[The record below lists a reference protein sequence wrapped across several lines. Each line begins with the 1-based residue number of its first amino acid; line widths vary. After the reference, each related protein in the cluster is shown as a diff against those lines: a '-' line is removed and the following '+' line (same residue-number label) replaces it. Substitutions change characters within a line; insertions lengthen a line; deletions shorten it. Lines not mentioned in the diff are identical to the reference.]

1 MSPNLYVQ
9 FSIEEDLL
17 LCCARTVL
25 DKQQQEIKRL
35 LQLPID
41 WSYFDQVATEHG
53 VKSLAY
59 SALRN
64 VSGALDS
71 IPIADQRALHQYFQ
85 LNSYHNIQQM
95 EELLRILHRF
105 EAHQIPV
112 LSFKGPVLALSAYRD
127 LALRN
132 GRDLDLLVHH
142 SDHQR
147 AITLLEDMGYNMQVD
162 VPWECHLIKD
172 DGEYIVDLHRDIVP
186 NHLNCGLSSRDVWNQ
201 LSSTLLAGKQVACLS
216 PELELLVLCLNGT
229 KECWQKLNR
238 ICDIAELLRT
248 HSTLNWRTIQTQA
261 KQLGSQRLIF
271 LGLHLAHSLLDA
283 PIPAELK
290 LMIDRDSTVKTLA
303 YSVKRSLF
311 SPNKQPIGEI
321 ERSLFH
327 IKTRERW
334 RDKWHSLS
342 GLLDH
347 SGWMQPSDR
356 DKDLI
361 QLPTNLEFLYYLIR
375 PIRILQRYGANL
387 WS

>member
-1 MSPNLYVQ
+1 VQ
-9 FSIEEDLL
+9 FSVEEDLL

-25 DKQQQEIKRL
+25 GQQQEIKRL
-35 LQLPID
+35 LQLPLD

-59 SALRN
+59 SALRK
-64 VSGALDS
+64 VSGALAS
-71 IPIADQRALHQYFQ
+71 MPMAYQRALHQYFQ
-85 LNSYHNIQQM
+85 FNSYHSIQQM

-105 EAHQIPV
+105 EAHRIPV
-112 LSFKGPVLALSAYRD
+112 LSFKGPMLALSAYGN
-127 LALRN
+127 LSLRN
-132 GRDLDLLVHH
+132 SSDLDLLVHH
-142 SDHQR
+142 ADHQR
-147 AITLLEDMGYNMQVD
+147 AITLLEDIGYSIQVD
-162 VPWECHLIKD
+162 VPWECHLVKD
-172 DGEYIVDLHRDIVP
+172 DGECIVDLHRDIVP
-186 NHLNCGLSSRDVWNQ
+186 NHLNCGLPSRDVWSQ
-201 LSSTLLAGKQVACLS
+201 LDSVLIAGRQVVCLS

-248 HSTLNWRTIQTQA
+248 HANLNWRQIQTQA

-271 LGLHLAHSLLDA
+271 LGLYLAHSLLDA
-283 PIPAELK
+283 PIPAGLE
-290 LMIDRDSTVKTLA
+290 LMIDRDSTVKALA

-347 SGWMQPSDR
+347 SGWMKPSNR

-361 QLPTNLEFLYYLIR
+361 QLPTKLEFLYYLIR
-375 PIRILQRYGANL
+375 PVRILQRYGANL